1 MEQKKSRAGFI
12 VLVLILLLAA
22 AAAFV
27 LTKTDAGYFLK
38 CHISKA
44 PRMNCEV
51 ILNADGL
58 PLSLQQTDVKGLN
71 MADGTENKV
80 SDFASDPSGCTF
92 RCSGGEYGEQP
103 FQLTFA
109 CGDGKTAVIP
119 VRPVV
124 ASSWE
129 MSDVTVVISA
139 DSEQETY
146 SYQIT
151 MRVNGK
157 AYTRSGEAAFDDG
170 TGIKVSDV

>member
-1 MEQKKSRAGFI
+1 MEKKKSRAGFI
-12 VLVLILLLAA
+12 VLLIVLILAT

-27 LTKTDAGYFLK
+27 FTKTDAGYFLK

-44 PRMNCEV
+44 PRMNCEI
-51 ILNADGL
+51 ILDADGQ
-58 PLSLQQTDVKGLN
+58 PVSLQAADVKGLN
-71 MADGTENKV
+71 LADGTENKI
-80 SDFASDPSGCTF
+80 SDFASDPSGCIF

-157 AYTRSGEAAFDDG
+157 AYTRSGEAAFADE
-170 TGIKVSDV
+170 TGIKVSNV

>member
-1 MEQKKSRAGFI
+1 M
-12 VLVLILLLAA
+12 
-22 AAAFV
+22 

-51 ILNADGL
+51 ILNADSL
-58 PLSLQQTDVKGLN
+58 PLSLQQPNVRGMN
-71 MADGTENKV
+71 MASGAENRISDFV
-80 SDFASDPSGCTF
+80 SDSSGCTF

-103 FQLTFA
+103 FQITFA

-119 VRPVV
+119 VRPFV
-124 ASSWE
+124 AGSWE
-129 MSDVTVVISA
+129 MSDVTVVIGA

-151 MRVNGK
+151 LRVNGK
-157 AYTRSGEAAFDDG
+157 AYTRSGEAVFDDE
-170 TGIKVSDV
+170 TGIKVSNV

>member
-1 MEQKKSRAGFI
+1 MEKKKSRAGFI

-27 LTKTDAGYFLK
+27 LTKTDAVYFLT
-38 CHISKA
+38 CHISKE

-51 ILNADGL
+51 ILNADGA
-58 PLSLQQTDVKGLN
+58 PVSLQAADVEGLN
-71 MADGTENKV
+71 MASGAENRI
-80 SDFASDPSGCTF
+80 SDFVSDPSGCTF

-103 FQLTFA
+103 FQITFA

-119 VRPVV
+119 VRPIV
-124 ASSWE
+124 AGSWE
-129 MSDVTVVISA
+129 MSDVTVVINA

-151 MRVNGK
+151 LRVNGK
-157 AYTRSGEAAFDDG
+157 AYTRSGEAAFDDE

>member
-12 VLVLILLLAA
+12 VLVIVLLLAA

-44 PRMNCEV
+44 PRMNCEI
-51 ILNADGL
+51 ILDADGQ
-58 PLSLQQTDVKGLN
+58 PVSLQTADVKGLN
-71 MADGTENKV
+71 LADGTENKI

-103 FQLTFA
+103 FQITFA

-119 VRPVV
+119 VRPIV

-146 SYQIT
+146 TYQIT

-157 AYTRSGEAAFDDG
+157 AYTRSGEAVIADE
-170 TGIKVSDV
+170 TGIKVSNV